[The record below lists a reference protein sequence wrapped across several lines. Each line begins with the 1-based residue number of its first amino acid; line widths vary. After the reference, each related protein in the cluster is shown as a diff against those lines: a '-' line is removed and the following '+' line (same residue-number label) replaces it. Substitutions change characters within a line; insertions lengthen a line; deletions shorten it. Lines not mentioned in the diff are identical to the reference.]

1 MSIVLRDG
9 NPGNYVID
17 DCSIHKYENVCSYSY
32 THCKAELSINLST
45 DNELNND
52 DVHIYFVFDCPA
64 YDALMHWVVECFI
77 FVPIFIK
84 LKETYPNIK
93 ILTSNTKRYI
103 VNIFKFFN
111 ITNEIVHTIDNKTAN
126 ICFFSPIISMN
137 DLSYLTDV
145 YSKYIKLYIENI
157 SLKIPNGSYY
167 NSNSPTNKVLFLPRN
182 SKDNYKPN
190 DRIIHGTEDIEQN
203 IIDNGGVVLN
213 TYQIN
218 NLFIQWGIVMN
229 SDVIIVDFGSSFLFN
244 CLFLKNKKIIVLN
257 NHGFFY
263 HHNNVP
269 GQKILHDIIFQNNIV
284 HIIGPIDGTTTITY
298 KDIVEYIN

>member
-32 THCKAELSINLST
+32 ACCEPELLINLST
-45 DNELNND
+45 ENEINNHD
-52 DVHIYFVFDCPA
+52 DVHIYFIFVCPGM
-64 YDALMHWVVECFI
+64 DALFHWIAECFI
-77 FVPIFIK
+77 FYPLMIK
-84 LKETYPNIK
+84 LKETYPSIK
-93 ILTSNTKRYI
+93 ILTNNTKKY
-103 VNIFKFFN
+103 VANMFKFFN
-111 ITNEIVHTIDNKTAN
+111 ITNEIVHTIDNKTRN
-126 ICFFSPIISMN
+126 VCFFPPIVSLN
-137 DLSYLTDV
+137 NLSYLTDI
-145 YSKYIKLYIENI
+145 YSKYINLYIENI

-182 SKDNYKPN
+182 SKDNYKAN
-190 DRIIHGTEDIEQN
+190 DRIIHGSEDIEQN

-229 SDVIIVDFGSSFLFN
+229 SDVIIVDFGSSYFFN

-257 NHGFFY
+257 NYGYFY
-263 HHNNVP
+263 EHNTYLAIKLLN
-269 GQKILHDIIFQNNIV
+269 DIIFQNNTV
-284 HIIGPIDGTTTITY
+284 HIIGPIDGTTIEY
-298 KDIVEYIN
+298 KDIVGYL